1 MTPEVKAIVGELLMT
16 IRGNVWGLPFD
27 KLDDNVYDQDRLF
40 ISDVLENINCDE
52 YEDLDQVRK
61 ALNKVIDDGWRSGPM
76 LLNVGGRVVD
86 FSPDLPLFVSKIR
99 KKFVKVFENIEK
111 EAAKRNTTSTANID
125 TNNENHADDENVD
138 NCLDEMDMPRP
149 VLETASS
156 PMASLMPNNHITVNV
171 DSEVGYSYSY
181 SADLAAINEAELPH
195 SSCTSPSHPPDSEP
209 MDTYNMPI
217 LALGS
222 PMEASDSPK
231 MVTRELMSPCSSAS
245 SSVGDLRSSATL
257 HQLADAV
264 QPSPSPPPDSEP
276 MDISDVQPMDT
287 SDPSD
292 DAELPMEASE
302 SPKKVAREPVSPCSK
317 ESRGGRV
324 EPLDSEPATQKIAT
338 NNYDMPILSESPQL
352 ITSLPPVLEPIDT
365 VSPLQ
370 DHVPGLQCPVCGE
383 AAWSSASALQ
393 THVDTHFPSPE
404 AGPSTTADL
413 QLARDMQLAL
423 DTQLQETQRRRREE
437 EEAQFASLRAQ
448 YGMDEQGNYVQ
459 QSDAGLRQAITS
471 GRLSVMDYY

>member
-1 MTPEVKAIVGELLMT
+1 
-16 IRGNVWGLPFD
+16 
-27 KLDDNVYDQDRLF
+27 
-40 ISDVLENINCDE
+40 
-52 YEDLDQVRK
+52 
-61 ALNKVIDDGWRSGPM
+61 M
-76 LLNVGGRVVD
+76 L
-86 FSPDLPLFVSKIR
+86 
-99 KKFVKVFENIEK
+99 KKD
-111 EAAKRNTTSTANID
+111 AAKRNTTSAANTD
-125 TNNENHADDENVD
+125 TNPQSSRSVT
-138 NCLDEMDMPRP
+138 PSVSRP

-181 SADLAAINEAELPH
+181 PADLAELNPLNEAELPH
-195 SSCTSPSHPPDSEP
+195 SLCTTPSIPPDSEP
-209 MDTYNMPI
+209 IDTYNMPI
-217 LALGS
+217 LA
-222 PMEASDSPK
+222 P
-231 MVTRELMSPCSSAS
+231 VSPCSTAS

-302 SPKKVAREPVSPCSK
+302 SPKKVAREPVSPCSTA
-317 ESRGGRV
+317 SSSV
-324 EPLDSEPATQKIAT
+324 EDLRNPLDSDPATQKIAT

-459 QSDAGLRQAITS
+459 QSDAGLRQAVTS
-471 GRLSVMDYY
+471 GRLSVTQ